1 MRRPVGCRAT
11 TGVAGAEERPFGR
24 AAERVPMTQPPLRI
38 GRRVKPPCSQ
48 LARVWKV
55 CRRLKGPCR
64 QQAFASST
72 DLSVGETLVS
82 ALGRGAG
89 WWVKDR
95 RVVGQVPGGG
105 WKAWW
110 MVGGR

>member
-11 TGVAGAEERPFGR
+11 TGDAGAEERHFGR
-24 AAERVPMTQPPLRI
+24 AAERVPMTQPPLLRI

-72 DLSVGETLVS
+72 DLSVGETLAS

-89 WWVKDR
+89 WWVKGW
-95 RVVGQVPGGG
+95 RVVGTAAADFACVSG
-105 WKAWW
+105 WWW
-110 MVGGR
+110 